1 MKFQTVEEIFEVND
15 KIRQKFK
22 EILNNI
28 PSELAASEGAE
39 GTWSIQMIAE
49 HIAIVDEG
57 MMRICS
63 KLLSKAEAEGLTGDG
78 MAQVSSSFTERAA
91 AASETKLKAPE
102 MVEPTGRVSIAEIIS
117 RLNLNDEQWAGLRKK
132 FNSFDASKHTFPHPY
147 FGDLNAQDWL
157 LLRGGHEMRHIRQI
171 GRQIQAMNGKNPG

>member
-22 EILNNI
+22 ALLNDI
-28 PSELAASEGAE
+28 PSELAASEGAD
-39 GTWSIQMIAE
+39 GTWSIRMIAE
-49 HIAIVDEG
+49 HVSIVDEG
-57 MMRICS
+57 MLRICS

-78 MAQVSSSFTERAA
+78 TAQVSSSFTERAA

-102 MVEPTGRVSIAEIIS
+102 MVEPTGRVALADILDRMDQNQA
-117 RLNLNDEQWAGLRKK
+117 QWNELKTK
-132 FNSFDASKHTFPHPY
+132 FTSFDASKHTFPHPY

-157 LLRGGHEMRHIRQI
+157 VLRGGHEMRHIKQI
-171 GRQIQAMNGKNPG
+171 GRQIQAMNVRNPG

>member
-1 MKFQTVEEIFEVND
+1 MFQTVQEIYEVND
-15 KIRQKFK
+15 KIRRKFK
-22 EILNNI
+22 ALLLDIPPEIAVLE
-28 PSELAASEGAE
+28 SEDD
-39 GTWSIQMIAE
+39 TWSVQKIAE
-49 HIAIVDEG
+49 HVSIVDEG

-78 MAQVSSSFTERAA
+78 TAQVSSSFAERAA

-102 MVEPTGRVSIAEIIS
+102 MVEPTGSVSIAEILT
-117 RLNLNDEQWAGLRKK
+117 RMETNDEQWVGLREK

-157 LLRGGHEMRHIRQI
+157 VLRGGHEMRHIKQI
-171 GRQIQAMNGKNPG
+171 GRQIQAMNVKNPG